1 VQPVFVVYRVNVVCQ
16 ETLALKVHSVTMD
29 PVHKA
34 SKETPDLTELLEQ
47 IQLDPRVT
55 RVTKVMM
62 GLFRHLN

>member
-1 VQPVFVVYRVNVVCQ
+1 VAYRVNVACQ

-29 PVHKA
+29 PVHRA
-34 SKETPDLTELLEQ
+34 SKETPDLMALLVQ
-47 IQLDPRVT
+47 TQLDPRVT